1 MIKTKIVTI
10 KDGDKSLKF
19 KVRQMPATEMEDW
32 VLRVSQ
38 LAASADLGDIDVKTG
53 GMKSVIGAIVKNPLR
68 FISSV
73 DYAKFK
79 PLWDEL
85 LKSASKVD
93 DRIEQQCD
101 IENVDSYVSNFI
113 TLIQLRVEVLNLN
126 FGFFSSEAPSESPNN
141 GVLIQGV
148 NDSQS

>member
-38 LAASADLGDIDVKTG
+38 LAASADLGDIDVKKG
-53 GMKSVIGAIVKNPLR
+53 GMKSVIGAIVKNPLK
-68 FISSV
+68 FVASV

-101 IENVDSYVSNFI
+101 IANVDSYVSNFI

-126 FGFFSSEAPSESPNN
+126 FGFFSSESPSDSRSN